1 MAPTILLVDDQR
13 SILHLLH
20 SALDTMKQTFEIIEA
35 PSGEEALL
43 SARRYTIDLLVA
55 DYRLPGMN
63 GIELI
68 HKIRARQPEI
78 KVILISG
85 MSDRKSR
92 DEMLNAGA
100 VAVFDKPISLGD
112 FLGAVER
119 SLGLPGPDSLAQTDE
134 RVARRHSRLSEL
146 LANFRQD
153 FDAQAVFLLNDHG
166 RVLARAGD
174 LHDSS
179 MEVSLI
185 SALMTTHSAGLKIS
199 RFVHQERLEN
209 YHIFRGGD
217 QDLIFIP
224 VDAMYSLLL
233 AGQGL
238 ADRDRAVDIV
248 LAMLKLKDHVEAA
261 LTKLG
266 VTGQLTPP
274 DETSPT
280 VVARDRQ
287 DKSAQAPGSPE
298 LEDLLNRAGK
308 GRMKAEEMDDFW
320 KQAAEKHGNARN
332 GADVISYEEARKLG
346 LLPGEEK

>member
-1 MAPTILLVDDQR
+1 MAPSILLVDDQR
-13 SILHLLH
+13 SIVQLLH
-20 SALDTMKQTFEIIEA
+20 SALDTLGQALEIIEA

-43 SARRYTIDLLVA
+43 SAGRRHVDLIVA

-85 MSDRKSR
+85 LTDRKSR

-100 VAVFDKPISLGD
+100 VAVFDKPIPLGD

-119 SLGLPGPDSLAQTDE
+119 SLGLPGSLFSSEAD
-134 RVARRHSRLSEL
+134 ARAAARQSRLSEL

-153 FDAQAVFLLNDHG
+153 LDAHAVFLLSDRG

-174 LHDSS
+174 LYDSS

-185 SALMTTHSAGLKIS
+185 SALMTTYAAGLKIS
-199 RFVHQERLEN
+199 KFVHQEKLEN
-209 YHIFRGGD
+209 YHIYRGGD

-224 VDAMYSLLL
+224 VNASYSLLL
-233 AGQGL
+233 AGRGL
-238 ADRDRAVDIV
+238 ADRERVVDTV
-248 LAMLKLKDHVEAA
+248 LAMLALKDHVEIA
-261 LTKLG
+261 LQNLG
-266 VTGQLTPP
+266 VTGPLSSP

-280 VVARDRQ
+280 PAVREKREQA
-287 DKSAQAPGSPE
+287 AQPVSMPE
-298 LEDLLNRAGK
+298 LEELLDGAGTK
-308 GRMKAEEMDDFW
+308 TGEANDFW
-320 KQAAEKHGNARN
+320 EQAAEKQGKVQKEP
-332 GADVISYEEARKLG
+332 DVISYEEARRLG
-346 LLPGEEK
+346 LVPGEDKK